1 MCPAPHSEP
10 NEDDELMIRLQS
22 GDQSAFEELVDKYRG
37 PLEGFFHKSMRDRQL
52 AEDLTQETLLK
63 VYNFAWDYLPL
74 GRFRG
79 WMYRIAKNLMIDKIR
94 RRTND
99 VIILA
104 RKTRPADE
112 ELDPLN
118 WIAGDRLPPEE
129 LASHQE
135 LAATVD
141 ELLLEIPEEQRLT
154 FVLHHYAGLSLPEVA
169 EIMESNL
176 PTTKSR
182 LRLSREKLSAQLT
195 AKGVHLDLE
204 KVSDD

>member
-1 MCPAPHSEP
+1 M
-10 NEDDELMIRLQS
+10 
-22 GDQSAFEELVDKYRG
+22 DKYRG
-37 PLEGFFHKSMRDRQL
+37 PLEGFFHKNLRDRQL
-52 AEDLTQETLLK
+52 AEDLTQDTLLK
-63 VYNFAWDYLPL
+63 VYNNAWDYLPL

-94 RRTND
+94 RQTND
-99 VIILA
+99 VILLA
-104 RKTRPADE
+104 RKTRPSDQ

-129 LASHQE
+129 MASHQE
-135 LAATVD
+135 LASMVD
-141 ELLLEIPEEQRLT
+141 DLLLEIPDEQRLT

-182 LRLSREKLSAQLT
+182 LRLSREKLSAQLV

-204 KVSDD
+204 IVSND